1 MQKERTENVS
11 EIPGRFELGVMDVNS
26 TQLRAKDCAGVS
38 LADLGESYLCFH
50 RCLPLFRSVIDNI
63 KWDLPVHSSD
73 QPQLLNPAWLSQ
85 RSMLLHDYPLSPYL

>member
-1 MQKERTENVS
+1 MLSHTTCKKR
-11 EIPGRFELGVMDVNS
+11 GRRNSGSVWARVNS

-50 RCLPLFRSVIDNI
+50 RCLPLFRSMIDNI

-73 QPQLLNPAWLSQ
+73 QPQLLNLAWLSQ